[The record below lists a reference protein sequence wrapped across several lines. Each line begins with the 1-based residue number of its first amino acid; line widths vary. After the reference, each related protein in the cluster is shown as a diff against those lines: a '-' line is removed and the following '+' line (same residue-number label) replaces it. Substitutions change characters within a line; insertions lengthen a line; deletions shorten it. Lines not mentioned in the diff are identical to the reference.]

1 MNFFV
6 LALEAVLLIILV
18 RVLFFFLFSFL
29 FCIAVELINSVVTV
43 SGEQPR
49 D

>member
-18 RVLFFFLFSFL
+18 RVLFFFSFQFFIL
-29 FCIAVELINSVVTV
+29 YCGRADQQCCDSF
-43 SGEQPR
+43 R
-49 D
+49 